1 VLLSPKHSKL
11 RFRRPASPW
20 LTVCAATILAAV
32 LGSAFVRAQTRDQS
46 NSNKSP
52 QNVAQFETDLGR
64 ICAELQVPGAVA
76 GIVSDGRII
85 WSHTYNA
92 AEASNLESAAPIN
105 ADALFPIA
113 SVSKTMAGVILM
125 QLVDEG
131 LLRLDE
137 PITHYH
143 PELQL
148 SRAITLER
156 ILSHTSEDG
165 PGEEFLYSSERFA
178 LLTGVI
184 ERVTGQPYSRV
195 LENRIFRPLGMS
207 ETLAGRDAPGGEAL
221 RPRIAAPFALDPQT
235 HESVPASAPGPAV
248 TTATGV
254 ITTLGDL
261 AKYAA
266 AVDGDRLASARGKQ
280 AMFTATRSTRGETL
294 PYGLGWFV
302 EDYLGEHLVWHYG
315 LVSGYSSLFVRV
327 PSRGLTLIVLANSSA
342 MSDEPRL
349 MDGDLRRSPVAL
361 AFLADVVFAENAS
374 GQSAIPPSAVIA
386 ARRGGPPTDVPAKD
400 KQARQLARDA
410 LVSRAW
416 LAFYS
421 RHADESARLLQTC
434 SEQYPELGL
443 PRETETPYLLVRL
456 HRAELRA
463 ATTQIGH
470 TLLEIHPSLAPVLY
484 YDGLAEQQ
492 AGHDDLAQ
500 TLWKRACNQ
509 WPRTQHWSVGEACL
523 EAGQSYIGHDAR
535 LARLY
540 LDRAIVAGSDETPD
554 TARKLLA
561 KLPVAH

>member
-1 VLLSPKHSKL
+1 MLLNPEHSKPQFC
-11 RFRRPASPW
+11 RSASAC
-20 LTVCAATILAAV
+20 LTLCSATILAAV
-32 LGSAFVRAQTRDQS
+32 LGSAFARERPQDQR
-46 NSNKSP
+46 NSNQSR
-52 QNVAQFETDLGR
+52 QDLGQFESDLGR
-64 ICAELQVPGAVA
+64 ICAELHVPGAVA

-85 WSHTYNA
+85 WSHAYDGSDTSDLA
-92 AEASNLESAAPIN
+92 SAAPIS

-113 SVSKTMAGVILM
+113 SVSKTMAAVILM

-131 LLRLDE
+131 MLRLDE

-148 SRAITLER
+148 ARGVTLER
-156 ILSHTSEDG
+156 ILSHTSEDV
-165 PGEEFLYSSERFA
+165 PGEEFLYSGQRFA

-195 LENRIFRPLGMS
+195 HENRIFRPLGMS

-221 RPRIAAPFALDPQT
+221 RLRIAPPFALDPQA

-254 ITTLGDL
+254 ITTLGNL

-266 AVDGDRLASARGKQ
+266 ALDGDGLASARAKQ

-294 PYGLGWFV
+294 PYGLGWFL

-349 MDGDLRRSPVAL
+349 MDGDLMRSPAAL
-361 AFLADVVFAENAS
+361 AFFADVVLGGNAS
-374 GQSAIPPSAVIA
+374 WDSAIPPSAAIA
-386 ARRGGPPTDVPAKD
+386 ALRDAPPTDVPAKD
-400 KQARQLARDA
+400 KQARQLARDV

-416 LAFYS
+416 LAFYLG
-421 RHADESARLLQTC
+421 HADESARLLQTC
-434 SEQYPELGL
+434 NEQYPELGL
-443 PRETETPYLLVRL
+443 PRETETLYLLVRL
-456 HRAELRA
+456 HRPELRA

-470 TLLEIHPSLAPVLY
+470 ALLEIHPSLAPVLY

-500 TLWKRACNQ
+500 TVWKRACNQ
-509 WPRTQHWSVGEACL
+509 WPRTRHWSVGEACL
-523 EAGQSYIGHDAR
+523 EAGQSYIGNDAR

-561 KLPVAH
+561 KLPDSR